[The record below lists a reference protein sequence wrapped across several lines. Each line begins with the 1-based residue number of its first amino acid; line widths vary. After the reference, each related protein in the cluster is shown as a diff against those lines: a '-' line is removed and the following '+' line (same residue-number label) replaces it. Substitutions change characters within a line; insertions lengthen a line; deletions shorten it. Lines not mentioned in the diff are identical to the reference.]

1 MSNLNFKLGLLV
13 ILGLLGVVVGGV
25 EEHGDPKE
33 HKREGGKS
41 KSTLKHEQDQSFHNN
56 IIKCFSIELKPSLLS
71 ITSDLF
77 LTSQTMIGT

>member
-1 MSNLNFKLGLLV
+1 MSNLNFKLSLLV

-41 KSTLKHEQDQSFHNN
+41 KSTLKHEQNQSFHNN
-56 IIKCFSIELKPSLLS
+56 TIKCFSI
-71 ITSDLF
+71 I
-77 LTSQTMIGT
+77 